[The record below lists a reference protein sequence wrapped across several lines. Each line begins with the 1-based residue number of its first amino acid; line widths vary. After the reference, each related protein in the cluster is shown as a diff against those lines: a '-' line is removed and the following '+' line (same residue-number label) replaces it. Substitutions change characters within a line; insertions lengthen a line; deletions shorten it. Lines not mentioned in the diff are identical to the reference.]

1 MNESAI
7 FGEVLIDELA
17 RDIRV
22 LRNTHRFAGFA
33 VLKSPDTPSVLMELG
48 YLSSVADERMF
59 RTKSFY
65 KKLAKSMYRSIER
78 YFQRKTALNRS

>member
-7 FGEVLIDELA
+7 FGEILIRELA

-48 YLSSVADERMF
+48 YLSSPRDENMF
-59 RTKSFY
+59 RKSSFY
-65 KKLAKSMYRSIER
+65 KSSLSL
-78 YFQRKTALNRS
+78 FLGQLKTILSEEQI